1 MEKAAGSQREQRW
14 QHVIHPKSWHG
25 GLAFRRPAPIGT
37 LLAEMPGLINVVVIE
52 VAKLGFH
59 ALASWA
65 WNDLISSLYVLICP
79 IFSMVFIFFSFSTI
93 QPNRCPKQLNNSFT
107 SLATLY
113 LSHVRERIL
122 IILTEEGL
130 GWNGGGNF
138 FKLPFIYTKGNKA
151 KSAK

>member
-65 WNDLISSLYVLICP
+65 WYDLIRSLYLLCP
-79 IFSMVFIFFSFSTI
+79 IFTIISIFFSFSSM
-93 QPNRCPKQLNNSFT
+93 QRNRCSKQFNPFT
-107 SLATLY
+107 SLATLCF
-113 LSHVRERIL
+113 SH
-122 IILTEEGL
+122 
-130 GWNGGGNF
+130 
-138 FKLPFIYTKGNKA
+138 
-151 KSAK
+151 